1 MSIQIAKGG
10 AMNGFSPGDNM
21 AMKVP
26 ADQFDATVQ
35 FYRDVIGL
43 RQIKKHL
50 PSFVF
55 DFNGK
60 NLWIDKM
67 DNLPRA
73 EIWLEIRVDD
83 VKTAAGYL
91 KSHKVQRRDEVE
103 KLPEGFDGFWISNP
117 AGIIH
122 LVCND

>member
-1 MSIQIAKGG
+1 
-10 AMNGFSPGDNM
+10 MNGFSPGDNM

-103 KLPEGFDGFWISNP
+103 MLPEGFDGFWISNP

>member
-1 MSIQIAKGG
+1 
-10 AMNGFSPGDNM
+10 MNGFTAGDNI

-26 ADQFDATVQ
+26 AHQFDATVQ
-35 FYRDVIGL
+35 FYLDLMGF
-43 RQIKKHL
+43 RQLEVHL
-50 PSFVF
+50 PYFVF
-55 DFNGK
+55 DFGGK

-67 DNLPRA
+67 FDLDRA

-83 VKTAAGYL
+83 VKRAAEYL
-91 KSHKVQRRDEVE
+91 KSQKVKRRDEVE
-103 KLPEGFDGFWISNP
+103 KLPDGFEGFWISNP